1 MTSTTSKRSSTKRRR
16 TPATTRKSLILM
28 KVKRNTLATRLSAI
42 IIFLCVI
49 GTTMV
54 MSASSVESLNNG
66 SGAFSFVT
74 EHLINLTIGA
84 VLFLGISRFDYRA
97 WLKLGPIV
105 LGVAVLMLI
114 VVLIPGVGI
123 VRNEARRWLGVA
135 PFVFQPSE
143 LVKFPLA
150 IVLAGILAAREKA
163 GELRSIRKTLL
174 PIAVITGFIA
184 LLVLLEPDFDS
195 TLVILGLVVGLLL
208 LVGIPKSWLFG
219 AALLGVAVAYYEMSE
234 PFRRARVF
242 VFLDPWKDALGTGYQ
257 SIAGYTSLALG
268 GWFGT
273 GPGTSTAKW
282 GFLPVAYSDFVF
294 AVIGEEF
301 GVAGCLAVV
310 VGFIAF
316 GVIGFKIA
324 LLAPDRFGTL
334 LASGLTLTVLIQAAI
349 NIGMVVGILPVSG
362 LTLPF
367 ISYGGTSLILMLS
380 AAGILCNIAYQG
392 RPRVASTKATPKAK
406 SSRG

>member
-1 MTSTTSKRSSTKRRR
+1 
-16 TPATTRKSLILM
+16 M

-49 GTTMV
+49 GTMMV
-54 MSASSVESLNNG
+54 ISASSVESLNNG

-84 VLFLGISRFDYRA
+84 VLFLGISRFDYRR
-97 WLKLGPIV
+97 WLGLGPI
-105 LGVAVLMLI
+105 LLIGGVAMLI
-114 VVLIPGVGI
+114 MVLIPGLGI
-123 VRNEARRWLGVA
+123 THTGSQRWLRVG
-135 PFVFQPSE
+135 PLQFQPSE

-150 IVLAGILAAREKA
+150 IVLAGLLAAREKA
-163 GELRSIRKTLL
+163 GELRSIRRTLFPVAGMTVL
-174 PIAVITGFIA
+174 IAF
-184 LLVLLEPDFDS
+184 LVLAEPDFDS
-195 TLVILGLVVGLLL
+195 TIVILGLVAGMLV
-208 LVGIPKSWLFG
+208 LVGISKTWLVG
-219 AALLGVAVAYYEMSE
+219 AAVGGAAVTYYQLSA
-234 PFRRARVF
+234 PFRRARMF
-242 VFLDPWKDALGTGYQ
+242 VFLDPWKDSLGNGYQ

-349 NIGMVVGILPVSG
+349 NIGMVVGMLPVSG

-367 ISYGGTSLILMLS
+367 ISYGGTSLIMMLS

>member
-42 IIFLCVI
+42 ILFLCVI

-174 PIAVITGFIA
+174 PIAAITGFIA
-184 LLVLLEPDFDS
+184 LLVLLQPDFDS

-219 AALLGVAVAYYEMSE
+219 AALTGVAVAYYEMSE

-316 GVIGFKIA
+316 GATGFKIA

-392 RPRVASTKATPKAK
+392 MPRVASTKATPKAK
-406 SSRG
+406 LSRG

>member
-1 MTSTTSKRSSTKRRR
+1 
-16 TPATTRKSLILM
+16 M

-174 PIAVITGFIA
+174 PIAAITGFIS

-392 RPRVASTKATPKAK
+392 KPRVASTKAAPKAK